1 MLERRHFLGAG
12 LGSVLVPTL
21 AVAQAQGPKA
31 GGSGQLGLGNAPLLG
46 ASAAERMNELGRKTP
61 LWRHTCYAYTHRA

>member
-31 GGSGQLGLGNAPLLG
+31 GGSGQLGLGNALLLG
-46 ASAAERMNELGRKTP
+46 ASAAERMNELG
-61 LWRHTCYAYTHRA
+61 LENAAMAAYVLRLYP